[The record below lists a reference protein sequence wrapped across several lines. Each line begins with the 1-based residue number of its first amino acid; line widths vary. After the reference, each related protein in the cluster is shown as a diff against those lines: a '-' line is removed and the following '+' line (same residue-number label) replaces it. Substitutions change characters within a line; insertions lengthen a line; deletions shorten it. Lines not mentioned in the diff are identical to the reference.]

1 MSISIIELKCSEIR
15 MSNGDTVTITCLKN
29 GTVKICSNIAGLDR
43 IAEILSTISFYLD
56 SNNT

>member
-15 MSNGDTVTITCLKN
+15 MNNDDTITIMCYKN
-29 GTVKICSNIAGLDR
+29 GTVKISSNIAGLDR